1 MARQGAFRFTVML
14 GVLALGLL
22 GAVSAQAAK
31 PAGAPA
37 SSGGVEM
44 YRYVDDKGVVV
55 IDRLGVPSQYIGK
68 GYQVLNEQGRVIRVV
83 PPAPTAEE
91 LQQRK
96 AAAAQASS
104 DAQLLRLYTSVED
117 VDRARERKMTE
128 LDGLSSVAKGN
139 LQSLK
144 TQQANL
150 QSQAA
155 DQERAGRQVP
165 DHMVDQLNNL
175 RDEEQRLVQ
184 AIAHYQQL
192 RAQANA
198 SFDVDRARLQQLL
211 GASH

>member
-1 MARQGAFRFTVML
+1 MANLGAVRYGALM
-14 GVLALGLL
+14 GVLALGLA
-22 GAVSAQAAK
+22 GPVHAANSTGK
-31 PAGAPA
+31 PS

-44 YRYVDDKGVVV
+44 YRYVNDKGVTV

-68 GYQVLNEQGRVIRVV
+68 GYQVLNEQGRVIREV
-83 PPAPTAEE
+83 PPAPTPEE
-91 LQQRK
+91 LKLRK
-96 AAAAQASS
+96 AEAAQASS

-117 VDRARERKMTE
+117 VDRARERKLAE
-128 LDGLSSVAKGN
+128 LDGLSSVAKAN

-155 DQERAGRQVP
+155 DQERAGRQVAESL
-165 DHMVDQLNNL
+165 VDQLSNVK
-175 RDEEQRLVQ
+175 DEEQRLEGE
-184 AIAHYQQL
+184 IARYQQL

-198 SFDVDRARLQQLL
+198 SFDADRARLAQLL